1 MGLFEKIFNRPHR
14 LQNESYFSSLTAY
27 SPVFTSW
34 SGALYESELVRSAID
49 ARARHISKLKM
60 EIHGAGKPKL
70 QTRFRQQP
78 NDFQTWGQFLYRTS
92 TILDMQNNAFIVPV
106 LDYFNPDNIVGY
118 FPVLPS
124 QCAIV
129 QDTNGNPWLRYTF
142 SNGNTAA
149 IEYDRCGILTKFQ
162 YKDDMFGEKNA
173 ALADTMELIN
183 LQHQGIE
190 EAVKSSATYRFMAK
204 VNNFTKPE
212 DLAKE
217 RKRFTKENLSAE
229 AGGGLLLFPNTY
241 TDIQQIKTAP
251 YTVDA
256 DQMRMIQTNVYN
268 YFGVNEKILQ
278 NIATGDEWASFY
290 EGAIE
295 VFAIQLSDVMTK
307 MTFTDTERSHGCYIM
322 ATANRLQYMS
332 NSDKLH
338 VSAQMADRGIMTI
351 NEIREIWN
359 LAPVDGGDIRV
370 MRGEY
375 KNANETERTR
385 IQSDDDEDI
394 ADE

>member
-1 MGLFEKIFNRPHR
+1 MGIFEKIFSRPQK

-27 SPVFTSW
+27 SPVFTNW
-34 SGALYESELVRSAID
+34 NGMLYESELVRSAID

-60 EIHGAGKPKL
+60 EIRGSGKPKL
-70 QTRFRQQP
+70 QTKFRQQP
-78 NDFQTWGQFLYRTS
+78 NEFQTWSQFLYRTS

-106 LDYFNPDNIVGY
+106 LDYFNPDSIVGY

-124 QCAIV
+124 RCTVV
-129 QDTNGNPWLRYTF
+129 QDAKGNPWLRYQF
-142 SNGNTAA
+142 NNGQTGA
-149 IEYDRCGILTKFQ
+149 IEYERCGILTKFQ
-162 YKDDMFGEKNA
+162 YRDDVFGEKNT
-173 ALADTMELIN
+173 ALSDTMELID

-241 TDIQQIKTAP
+241 GDIQQIKNAP

-256 DQMRMIQTNVYN
+256 DQMKLIQTNVYN
-268 YFGVNEKILQ
+268 YFGVNEHILQ
-278 NIATGDEWASFY
+278 NISSGDEWNAFY

-295 VFAIQLSDVMTK
+295 VFAIQLSEVMTK
-307 MTFTDTERSHGCYIM
+307 MTFTETERSHGCYIM
-322 ATANRLQYMS
+322 ASANRLQYMS
-332 NSDKLH
+332 NSDKLN

-359 LAPVDGGDIRV
+359 LPPVDDGDIRV

-375 KNANETERTR
+375 KDA
-385 IQSDDDEDI
+385 SEDK
-394 ADE
+394 